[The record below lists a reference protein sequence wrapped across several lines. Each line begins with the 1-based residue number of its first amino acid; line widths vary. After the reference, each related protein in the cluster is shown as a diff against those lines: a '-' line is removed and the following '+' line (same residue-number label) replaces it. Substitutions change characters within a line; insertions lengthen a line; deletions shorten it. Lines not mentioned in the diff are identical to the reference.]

1 MGGAPEGFDAKLV
14 LAEAEKAAGPVIH
27 IARDD
32 KRMAAL
38 REALGFFAPDMPV
51 VSFPAWDCLPYDRV
65 SPNPDISAARMAA
78 LAGLVFADDALNQAV
93 GTDVR
98 LAGHFAT
105 PQSGVLGLRGFTLRG
120 AGYSADLDG
129 RVSGLD
135 SGFHMDGDVS
145 LEARDLSRFAALAA
159 RTWSGSGEDDFAD
172 FLARLGPALERFE
185 AISGYTFPELPYAD
199 PASQSANYAYRG
211 PVTVSAGSH
220 QPHFG
225 PARLTN
231 GIPDPFDHFLGFP
244 TTPEPLEITVELLHP
259 AFTPPTVGR
268 VVVHERAVGSS
279 YELYELFVSGD
290 GGATWQSVGQ
300 TAEGTRGEAAFVEFR
315 FDPRPVTHVR
325 VVTHGCK
332 NLTFPSF
339 SRLSEI
345 EAFAE

>member
-1 MGGAPEGFDAKLV
+1 MNFAGVFLCTQVHRTKRIALAFVTGDLDLQRFGHIDPSMSPFAEPHVTDTAEG
-14 LAEAEKAAGPVIH
+14 I
-27 IARDD
+27 
-32 KRMAAL
+32 
-38 REALGFFAPDMPV
+38 LGFCMP
-51 VSFPAWDCLPYDRV
+51 WWEGREENLLPLC
-65 SPNPDISAARMAA
+65 A
-78 LAGLVFADDALNQAV
+78 
-93 GTDVR
+93 
-98 LAGHFAT
+98 
-105 PQSGVLGLRGFTLRG
+105 
-120 AGYSADLDG
+120 
-129 RVSGLD
+129 
-135 SGFHMDGDVS
+135 
-145 LEARDLSRFAALAA
+145 SRFAALAA